1 MMPEKWECAP
11 QKVKNLILKRAQLSD
26 NIIFSTKSFT
36 IMDIIQ
42 GFIITWA
49 TKLSALANVLQD

>member
-26 NIIFSTKSFT
+26 NIIFF
-36 IMDIIQ
+36 
-42 GFIITWA
+42 
-49 TKLSALANVLQD
+49 N